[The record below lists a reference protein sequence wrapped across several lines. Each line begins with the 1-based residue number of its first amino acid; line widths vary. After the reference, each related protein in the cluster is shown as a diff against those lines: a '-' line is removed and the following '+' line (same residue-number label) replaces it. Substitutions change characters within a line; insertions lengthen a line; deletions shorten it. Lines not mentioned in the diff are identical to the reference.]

1 MAIPLTI
8 FALTYLV
15 VSGQRIPG
23 LRLDRPSAAL
33 CGAVL
38 MVLSG
43 TLTAK
48 EAYAAIDLDT
58 LSLLLGMM
66 LIAAYLAEA
75 AFFRTVAYRA
85 AMHAGSARGLLVIV
99 VAVAGLSSTVL
110 VNDTVCLMMTPI
122 VLAVVRELGLPPLPY
137 LFAVASAS
145 NIGGVMTLTGNPQ
158 NMIIATASHL
168 SYSIYAL
175 RMAPVALGGLLLN
188 ALLLLWMFRKEIPR
202 GKLPHPHVAP
212 PPLDKVLLAKSL
224 LVLLLVVVG
233 FVSGYSMPGMAL
245 AGAAILTLI
254 ARAAPRPV
262 FARIDWSLILF
273 FAGLFVVIQGAAHT
287 GVLTR
292 MHAAFAPLL
301 GTEAARQLV
310 SFGIFSQLASNLFSN
325 VPYVLVARD
334 FVPTLSQP
342 EYQWT
347 GLAMCSTLAGNLTMV
362 GSVANLIVLE
372 LAGDDGHVG
381 FFRFLR
387 YGSLITIVTTLFGLG
402 VLLLEMRLG
411 W

>member
-66 LIAAYLAEA
+66 VIAAYLAEA
-75 AFFRTVAYRA
+75 AFFRTVAHRA

-99 VAVAGLSSTVL
+99 VAMAGLSSTLL

-122 VLAVVRELGLPPLPY
+122 VLAVVRELKLPPLPY
-137 LFAVASAS
+137 LLAVASAS

-168 SYSIYAL
+168 SYPVYAL
-175 RMAPVALGGLLLN
+175 RMAPVALGGLTLD
-188 ALLLLWMFRKEIPR
+188 ALLLQWMFRDELPR
-202 GKLPHPHVAP
+202 GKLPHPHLPP
-212 PPLDKVLLAKSL
+212 PPLDGWLVGKSL
-224 LVLLLVVVG
+224 AVLLLVMVG
-233 FVSGYSMPGMAL
+233 FVSGRSMPGMAL

-273 FAGLFVVIQGAAHT
+273 FSGLFVVIQGAAHT
-287 GVLTR
+287 GILTR
-292 MHAAFAPLL
+292 MYAAFAPLL
-301 GTEAARQLV
+301 HSSPERQMV
-310 SFGIFSQLASNLFSN
+310 SFGLFSLVASNLFSN

-342 EYQWT
+342 GYQWT
-347 GLAMCSTLAGNLTMV
+347 GLAMCSTLAGNLTIV
-362 GSVANLIVLE
+362 GSVANLIVLA
-372 LAGDDGHVG
+372 LAEEDGHVG

-387 YGSLITIVTTLFGLG
+387 YGAVITLVTTLFGLG
-402 VLLLEMRLG
+402 ILLLEMRLG